1 MQAVLPLCAECVRL
15 RLRPTRL
22 VIEADRA
29 TYEAARGLVNGLL
42 ISAGMWVVIIAAGV
56 LVWRLV

>member
-22 VIEADRA
+22 VIEADRRA
-29 TYEAARGLVNGLL
+29 YEAAKGIALGLVIGVGL
-42 ISAGMWVVIIAAGV
+42 WVVIIAAGV